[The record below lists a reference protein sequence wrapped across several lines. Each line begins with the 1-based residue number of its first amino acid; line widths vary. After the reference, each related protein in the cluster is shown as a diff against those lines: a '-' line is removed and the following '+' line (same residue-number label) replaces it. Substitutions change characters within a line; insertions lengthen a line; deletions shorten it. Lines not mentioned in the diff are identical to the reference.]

1 MSTYNYSIMP
11 TVHFAYFLCRS
22 PKYTA
27 PEVFVLRDKV
37 KSGPK
42 VDVWSLGI
50 IILELLIGRTIWPHM
65 KLGQC
70 VRKVLALLH
79 YDGSVFERLAREGDR
94 LKVYQVIRLLKLEVY
109 V

>member
-1 MSTYNYSIMP
+1 MHKRAIFNVTTFVKNLKCSFEYCSD
-11 TVHFAYFLCRS
+11 RS

-42 VDVWSLGI
+42 VDVWSLGMI
-50 IILELLIGRTIWPHM
+50 IVELLIGRTLWPHM

-70 VRKVLALLH
+70 IRKVLALLH

-94 LKVYQVIRLLKLEVY
+94 MKIYQVITR
-109 V
+109 